1 MCVEAFPEGINH
13 SNTNVGGKRTALHDE
28 VSKEPWGLGERG
40 VTGQRDKIMV
50 SLVVSIN
57 LP

>member
-28 VSKEPWGLGERG
+28 VSKEPWGLVREEWLGKEI
-40 VTGQRDKIMV
+40 K
-50 SLVVSIN
+50 
-57 LP
+57 